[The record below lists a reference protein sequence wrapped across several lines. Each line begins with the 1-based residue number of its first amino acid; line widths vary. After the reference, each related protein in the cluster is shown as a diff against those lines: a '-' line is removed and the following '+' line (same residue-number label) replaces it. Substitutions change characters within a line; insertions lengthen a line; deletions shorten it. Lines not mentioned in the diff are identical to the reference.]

1 MVCGLPITF
10 TEEQTANQNVLDVI
24 LQSCPSEEV
33 IQFDSDWV
41 NLSSEWQALLL
52 EQSIYPIQ
60 YLEVMECSINSY
72 GVDRLAR

>member
-41 NLSSEWQALLL
+41 KFVLWMAGIAFGAVYLSDSVLG
-52 EQSIYPIQ
+52 SNG
-60 YLEVMECSINSY
+60 M
-72 GVDRLAR
+72 